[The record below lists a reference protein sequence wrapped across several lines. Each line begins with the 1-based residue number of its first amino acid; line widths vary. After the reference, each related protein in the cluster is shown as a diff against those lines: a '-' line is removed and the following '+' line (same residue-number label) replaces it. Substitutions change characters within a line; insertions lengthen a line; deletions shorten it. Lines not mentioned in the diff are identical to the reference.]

1 LFGQL
6 PSGWPFFVSVMG
18 PRRCLPL
25 GVREGIQGRQR
36 SRQAGWWMKRRWCV
50 WCGRCKYAD
59 GRPRGIRR
67 FSATSGYKSEDR
79 LAFLARLAVG
89 DRSSG
94 LCSEC
99 EAIIGERLVSD
110 VAKVMLERARL
121 AGKPLDAPVIPAKPF
136 EHPVNPKTRAAILRG
151 REVAASAR

>member
-1 LFGQL
+1 
-6 PSGWPFFVSVMG
+6 
-18 PRRCLPL
+18 
-25 GVREGIQGRQR
+25 
-36 SRQAGWWMKRRWCV
+36 MKRRWCV

-99 EAIIGERLVSD
+99 EAIVGERIASD
-110 VAKVMLERARL
+110 VARVVLERARL
-121 AGKPLDAPVIPAKPF
+121 AGTPLDAPVLPARPLERSVSSKA
-136 EHPVNPKTRAAILRG
+136 HAAMLRD
-151 REVAASAR
+151 REVAARAR